1 MWNTGF
7 MIKVSDGTRNRLSA
21 EQWGRW
27 LNRDQAVEY
36 LGLES
41 RYALYRLVK
50 QGLPAY
56 RWGQSKRSGL
66 KFDRLRLDEWAE
78 EHRIYVAEPRRKVA

>member
-1 MWNTGF
+1 
-7 MIKVSDGTRNRLSA
+7 MIVSDGTRNRLAA

-27 LNRDQAVEY
+27 LNRDQAVSY

-41 RYALYRLVK
+41 RYALYRLVR

-56 RWGQSKRSGL
+56 KFGSSNRSGF

-78 EHRIYVAEPRRKVA
+78 EHRVQVTEPLRRAA

>member
-1 MWNTGF
+1 M
-7 MIKVSDGTRNRLSA
+7 MKMSDGTRNRLAA

-27 LNRDQAVEY
+27 LNRDQAVAY

-56 RWGQSKRSGL
+56 LFGSSIRSGF
-66 KFDRLRLDEWAE
+66 KFDRLRLDEWCE
-78 EHRIYVAEPRRKVA
+78 QHRVHVAEPRRKAA

>member
-1 MWNTGF
+1 
-7 MIKVSDGTRNRLSA
+7 MIKVSDGTRNRLAA
-21 EQWGRW
+21 ERWGRW
-27 LNRDQAVEY
+27 LNRDQAVIY

-56 RWGQSKRSGL
+56 RWGRDKRSGF

-78 EHRIYVAEPRRKVA
+78 EHRVYMADSGRIAA